1 MAAMDTREPLED
13 LPPPGGVPT
22 LLFLLFHGVGGS
34 PSDLRPLMQRLRQE
48 YPQAALVSL
57 PAPHPFDGVPG
68 GGAGGQ
74 WFSVR
79 GVDDANR
86 PQRVAAAL
94 PGFVQAVRA
103 QQARFGV
110 DWQCTALVG
119 FSQGAIMS
127 LEAVQAEPR
136 LAGRV
141 LAFSGRYATQPEHPP
156 VDTTL
161 HLLHGLQDA
170 VVPARPT
177 MESAQR
183 LVEMGADVTGD
194 AMPGIGHEL
203 HPKLIEKAV
212 EHLRSFL
219 PQRAWREALAQMPQ
233 GLRPSTRPAPAPGDD
248 ES

>member
-1 MAAMDTREPLED
+1 MRPMDTSPREPFED
-13 LPPPGGVPT
+13 LPPGDAVPE

-34 PSDLRPLMQRLRQE
+34 PADLWPVMQRLRAE
-48 YPQAALVSL
+48 YPRAALVAL

-74 WFSVR
+74 WFSIR
-79 GVDDANR
+79 GVDEANR
-86 PQRVAAAL
+86 PQRVAAAM

-110 DWQCTALVG
+110 DWPHTALVG

-141 LAFSGRYATQPEHPP
+141 LAFSGRYATPPEHAPE
-156 VDTTL
+156 DCTL
-161 HLLHGLQDA
+161 HLMHGLQDA

-177 MESAQR
+177 MEAAQR
-183 LVEMGADVTGD
+183 LVQLGADVTGD
-194 AMPGIGHEL
+194 ALPGIGHEL
-203 HPKLIEKAV
+203 HPKLLDKAV

-219 PQRAWREALAQMPQ
+219 PQRAWREALAEMPQ
-233 GLRPSTRPAPAPGDD
+233 EVRPARAAPRDVD
-248 ES
+248 SE